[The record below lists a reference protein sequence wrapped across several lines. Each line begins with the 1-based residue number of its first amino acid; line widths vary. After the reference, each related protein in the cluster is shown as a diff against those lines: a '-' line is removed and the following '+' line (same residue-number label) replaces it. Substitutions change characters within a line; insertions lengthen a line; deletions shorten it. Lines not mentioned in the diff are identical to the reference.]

1 MGLIGVQLRRV
12 YIYLTQDVNTDIGCT
27 TCTTRN
33 KANAE
38 HSASLRRD
46 IQKEKDL
53 SRARGMSGNSTSRSD
68 SEGSSTERD
77 APIEDATATGPPLLA
92 RGPSCP
98 QSPLQMPTESSTN
111 FSKAPYKHGGLLSD
125 QPAVRSKEAANH
137 LLNALGEGR
146 PELVTA
152 GILEQL
158 SPDGAQTKLVSGV
171 LGWYDFGGHKFSA
184 HLADQGALVVLQA
197 AVLAAPFPTVP
208 LIVGVPSLLRAVL
221 DPAVRRDS
229 EERFIQ
235 KYEFAKTELL
245 DHQAGAG
252 SYRRLEHGDTII
264 EMSLKVCWPGRWLQ
278 EQKDRA
284 TATLLRRV
292 ISEGMQKQ
300 GMPLR
305 VQVVWLCNAIAR
317 TRKSL
322 MPDGV
327 TASSANLEDRNRVE
341 VAITVLEEDMLHA
354 SPPFAALYSDRVASK
369 LVRSGGVDAPHQA
382 KLLAKLAV
390 IEHFGQG
397 LKTDA
402 PREHVDN
409 NNNNNNNNSV
419 RPEETSATGTT
430 SANSSRNS
438 SWGKTE
444 STAGQKVSWGKSQ
457 SWSKSQT
464 APLNSPQAI
473 AMEKAWA
480 TKRADELSVMADE
493 LNQTMAPLPPAVVDI
508 S

>member
-1 MGLIGVQLRRV
+1 
-12 YIYLTQDVNTDIGCT
+12 
-27 TCTTRN
+27 
-33 KANAE
+33 
-38 HSASLRRD
+38 
-46 IQKEKDL
+46 
-53 SRARGMSGNSTSRSD
+53 
-68 SEGSSTERD
+68 
-77 APIEDATATGPPLLA
+77 
-92 RGPSCP
+92 
-98 QSPLQMPTESSTN
+98 
-111 FSKAPYKHGGLLSD
+111 
-125 QPAVRSKEAANH
+125 
-137 LLNALGEGR
+137 
-146 PELVTA
+146 
-152 GILEQL
+152 
-158 SPDGAQTKLVSGV
+158 
-171 LGWYDFGGHKFSA
+171 
-184 HLADQGALVVLQA
+184 
-197 AVLAAPFPTVP
+197 
-208 LIVGVPSLLRAVL
+208 
-221 DPAVRRDS
+221 
-229 EERFIQ
+229 
-235 KYEFAKTELL
+235 
-245 DHQAGAG
+245 
-252 SYRRLEHGDTII
+252 
-264 EMSLKVCWPGRWLQ
+264 
-278 EQKDRA
+278 
-284 TATLLRRV
+284 
-292 ISEGMQKQ
+292 MQKQ

-409 NNNNNNNNSV
+409 NNNNNSV